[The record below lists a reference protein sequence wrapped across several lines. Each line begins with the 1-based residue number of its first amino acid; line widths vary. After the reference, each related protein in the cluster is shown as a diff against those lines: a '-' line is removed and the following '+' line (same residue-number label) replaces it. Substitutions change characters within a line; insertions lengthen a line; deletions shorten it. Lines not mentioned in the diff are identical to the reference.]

1 MLYVGLAVHRR
12 SRQVAVM
19 DEGGHELFDRNLPN
33 HPDRISGSSVRRRS
47 RDPVVFEAAYG
58 WSWLAELLQEIRW
71 KWTSPP
77 PGL

>member
-19 DEGGHELFDRNLPN
+19 DEGGHELFNRNLPN
-33 HPDRISGSSVRRRS
+33 DPDRISGSSVRRRS

-58 WSWLAELLQEIRW
+58 WSWLAELLQEMRMEVHLA
-71 KWTSPP
+71 P